1 MKRLALI
8 IGWGFPRRRLARNA
22 GGFSLV
28 ELLVVISIVALLTA
42 ASVPALNSVME
53 SDNLNRG
60 GQQVAD
66 TINLARQLASSHNA
80 TMELRLIKL
89 NSTSGYSA
97 LQVWTTNSAG
107 TMQPITRIA
116 ILPQSIVVT
125 DNTTLS
131 PALSASGITTGTIP
145 PGNGAASGASY
156 AGFEITASGLMLPL
170 TGMNSD
176 YFTVVPA
183 RYEPSSSLSGIK
195 NYVMVQVNPVTATP
209 LVYRP

>member
-1 MKRLALI
+1 MKRVALI
-8 IGWGFPRRRLARNA
+8 TDWGFPRRMHAAR

-28 ELLVVISIVALLTA
+28 ELLVVLSIVALLTA

-53 SDNLNRG
+53 SDSLSRG

-66 TINLARQLASSHNA
+66 AINLARQLASSHNA

-89 NSTSGYSA
+89 NSTIGYSA
-97 LQVWTTNSAG
+97 LQIWTTNSSG
-107 TMQPITRIA
+107 TMQPISRIA
-116 ILPQSIVVT
+116 ILPQSIIVT
-125 DNTTLS
+125 DNMTLS
-131 PALSASGITTGTIP
+131 PALAGSGLTSGTIP
-145 PGNGAASGASY
+145 AGNGAASGSAY
-156 AGFEITASGLMLPL
+156 VGFEITASGLMLPL
-170 TGMNSD
+170 TGMNSN

-195 NYVMVQVNPVTATP
+195 NFVMVQVNPVTATP